1 MKILF
6 DSSYFFPLIKVKVEK
21 SSPEIFSLI
30 HQKETFEL
38 QFSSITLF
46 ELSAKGARMI
56 KSGKLTS
63 NDVID
68 GINALISWRNI
79 SSIDPWNG
87 EVQRLAFD
95 FRLDHSDY
103 IDCLI
108 LASAIIHTNVFVS
121 EDITLKK
128 LLKTK
133 WLNKVKEIN
142 IEFEILDA
150 NQLKAKINEVEVN
163 SEIVKN

>member
-1 MKILF
+1 LKILF
-6 DSSYFFPLIKVKVEK
+6 DSSYFFPLIKIKVEK
-21 SSPEIFSLI
+21 SSPAIFSLI
-30 HQKETFEL
+30 HQKKPFEM

-56 KSGKLTS
+56 KSGKLTV

-68 GINALISWRNI
+68 GINALVSWKNI
-79 SSIDPWNG
+79 SAINPWNG

-108 LASAIIHTNVFVS
+108 LASAIIHANVFVS

-133 WLNKVKEIN
+133 WLNRVREIN
-142 IEFEILDA
+142 IEFEIVNTD
-150 NQLKAKINEVEVN
+150 QLKAKINEIDVN
-163 SEIVKN
+163 T

>member
-6 DSSYFFPLIKVKVEK
+6 DSSYFFPLIKIKVEK

-30 HQKETFEL
+30 HQKKPFEM

-56 KSGKLTS
+56 KSGKLTV

-68 GINALISWRNI
+68 GINALVSWKNI
-79 SSIDPWNG
+79 SAINPWNG

-108 LASAIIHTNVFVS
+108 LTSAIIHANVFVS
-121 EDITLKK
+121 EDITLQK

-133 WLNKVKEIN
+133 WLNRIREIN
-142 IEFEILDA
+142 IEFEIVNTD
-150 NQLKAKINEVEVN
+150 QLKAKINEIDVN
-163 SEIVKN
+163 T

>member
-1 MKILF
+1 MRVLF
-6 DSSYFFPLIKVKVEK
+6 DSSYFFPLIKIKVEK
-21 SSPEIFSLI
+21 SSPEILTLI
-30 HQKETFEL
+30 HQKESLEL

-46 ELSAKGARMI
+46 ELSARGARMI
-56 KSGKLTS
+56 KAGKLTS

-68 GINALISWRNI
+68 GINALVSWKNI
-79 SSIDPWNG
+79 SSVDPWNG

-95 FRLDHSDY
+95 FRLDYPDY

-108 LASAIIHTNVFVS
+108 VASAIIHSNVFVS

-133 WLNKVKEIN
+133 WLNKIREIN
-142 IEFEILDA
+142 IEFEILNTD
-150 NQLKAKINEVEVN
+150 QLKTKITDLEAP
-163 SEIVKN
+163 SQ

>member
-6 DSSYFFPLIKVKVEK
+6 DSSYFFPLIKVMVEK
-21 SSPEIFSLI
+21 SSPEILSLI
-30 HQKETFEL
+30 YQKKSFEL

-46 ELSAKGARMI
+46 ELSAKGAIMI

-68 GINALISWRNI
+68 GINALLNWKNI
-79 SSIDPWNG
+79 SSINPWNG
-87 EVQRLAFD
+87 EIQRLAFD
-95 FRLDHSDY
+95 FRIDHSDY

-108 LASAIIHTNVFVS
+108 LASAIIHANVFVS
-121 EDITLKK
+121 EDTILKK

-133 WLNKVKEIN
+133 WLDKVRNIN
-142 IEFEILDA
+142 IDFEML
-150 NQLKAKINEVEVN
+150 NTHQLKEKINKAKEN
-163 SEIVKN
+163 SEELKT

>member
-6 DSSYFFPLIKVKVEK
+6 DSSYFFPLIKVNVEK

-30 HQKETFEL
+30 HQEDTFEL

-68 GINALISWRNI
+68 GINALISWKEL
-79 SSIDPWNG
+79 SSIVPWNG

-95 FRLDHSDY
+95 FRLDHSDF

-108 LASAIIHTNVFVS
+108 LASAIIHADVFIS
-121 EDITLKK
+121 EDMTLKK

-133 WLNKVKEIN
+133 WLNRVR
-142 IEFEILDA
+142 EFNSEFAILDID
-150 NQLKAKINEVEVN
+150 QLKTKI
-163 SEIVKN
+163 S

>member
-6 DSSYFFPLIKVKVEK
+6 DSSYFFPLIKIKVEK
-21 SSPEIFSLI
+21 SSPAIFSLI
-30 HQKETFEL
+30 HQKKPFEM

-56 KSGKLTS
+56 KSGKLTV

-68 GINALISWRNI
+68 GINALVSWKNI
-79 SSIDPWNG
+79 SAINPWNG

-108 LASAIIHTNVFVS
+108 LASAIIHANVFVS

-133 WLNKVKEIN
+133 WLNRVREIN
-142 IEFEILDA
+142 IEFEIV
-150 NQLKAKINEVEVN
+150 NTYQLKAKINEIDVN
-163 SEIVKN
+163 T